1 MRPEDTATVAGDER
15 VIEHEWIPI
24 GTLLL
29 RRGLIDVEQL
39 ELALAEREQSG
50 RRLGELL
57 VSWGWL
63 SSRDVAVALAEQFQL
78 PFHDLA
84 ASPQAEALPVPDG
97 AAPQL
102 DAVVV
107 REAADHVLVGV
118 GDPTDIAAIEEL
130 RDSLDKPVH
139 LCVIDPSALGSH
151 ARRHDQAVLGGL
163 TL

>member
-1 MRPEDTATVAGDER
+1 VPPEETATVTGDER

-84 ASPQAEALPVPDG
+84 ASPGADALTVPDG

-107 REAADHVLVGV
+107 EEAADYVLVGV

-130 RDSLDKPVH
+130 RDSLDKAVH

-151 ARRHDQAVLGGL
+151 ARTHDQAVLGGL